1 MPTVYA
7 VARVFGVVA
16 RCLLVQVKRAHLQVH
31 NDTLAPDMAWVRFK
45 AVFFV
50 CVHMCVCVCVC
61 VCGKYSKWNTLLK
74 RYNLMSIAKK
84 MYEISY
90 TTPELLD

>member
-1 MPTVYA
+1 MPTVST

-45 AVFFV
+45 AVFCV
-50 CVHMCVCVCVC
+50 CVHMCACVCVCVC
-61 VCGKYSKWNTLLK
+61 VASTVNETLSS
-74 RYNLMSIAKK
+74 RDTS
-84 MYEISY
+84 
-90 TTPELLD
+90 